1 MQKFNKIKILDTKY
15 CNLISVYNFFKRMN
29 YRVEIINQINDIKNT
44 ECLVIPG
51 LGNFNVLNKFKTNVN
66 SIKYL
71 FKNNYPI
78 MGICLGLQI
87 FFEESEES
95 KSKGMSL
102 IKGKVKN
109 LSKLNRKLI
118 TPHIGWEKLKF
129 DNRIIDNKYNNF
141 YFMHSFYC
149 DTDQK
154 YVQAWVEVNKSFY
167 PAIVRKNNFFGLQ
180 FHPEKSG
187 KNGEILVKKIFDN
200 LFD

>member
-51 LGNFNVLNKFKTNVN
+51 LGNFNVLNKFKINVN

-78 MGICLGLQI
+78 LGICLGLQI

-118 TPHIGWEKLKF
+118 TP
-129 DNRIIDNKYNNF
+129 
-141 YFMHSFYC
+141 
-149 DTDQK
+149 
-154 YVQAWVEVNKSFY
+154 
-167 PAIVRKNNFFGLQ
+167 P
-180 FHPEKSG
+180 
-187 KNGEILVKKIFDN
+187 
-200 LFD
+200 